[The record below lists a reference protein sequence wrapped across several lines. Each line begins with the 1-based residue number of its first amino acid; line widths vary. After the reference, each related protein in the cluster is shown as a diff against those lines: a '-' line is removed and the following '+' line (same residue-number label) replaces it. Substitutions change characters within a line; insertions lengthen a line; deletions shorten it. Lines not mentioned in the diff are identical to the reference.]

1 MQDIPDL
8 FRIAGAKVEK
18 RPLDLGVALFF
29 FCLFMTASILTSML
43 CWPGIGRAITQPYV
57 ELHGR
62 ETRGGPSWTTRY
74 TLERSPVRYHVTLIP
89 SIFIPPWLASVAIL
103 VLIAGIVDTLSQ
115 GRGHAAGILRG
126 MNWVCAGT
134 LVLSSAA
141 LLAYLFWPLRN
152 YSGAACRTPHLGFPI
167 CNIPERLI
175 IDPD

>member
-1 MQDIPDL
+1 MQNIQDP
-8 FRIAGAKVEK
+8 FRIAGTKREK
-18 RPLDLGVALFF
+18 RPVDLGVALFL
-29 FCLFMTASILTSML
+29 FCLFMTASILTSVL
-43 CWPGIGRAITQPYV
+43 FSHGVAAITQPYV

-62 ETRGGPSWTTRY
+62 ETRVGPSWTTRY
-74 TLERSPVRYHVTLIP
+74 TLERSPVRYHVALIP
-89 SIFIPPWLASVAIL
+89 SIFIPPWLGSVAIL

-141 LLAYLFWPLRN
+141 LLVYLFCPLRH